1 MTQEEIKRHRT
12 ESILREVIPE
22 ALATLNDE
30 RINALSV
37 VEVVCSRGRSDA
49 KVYLDKAWLSEEEQ
63 REALRQLRKVAR
75 YLQDHIKKAQG
86 WYKTPNLTFAFDDQY
101 EKVSRIEELFDKIA
115 KEREAKKDGS
125 DES

>member
-22 ALATLNDE
+22 ALSTLDDE

-37 VEVVCSRGRSDA
+37 IEVVCSRGRNDA
-49 KVYLDKAWLSEEEQ
+49 KVYLDKAFLTEAEQ
-63 REALRQLRKVAR
+63 QEALRQLRKVSK
-75 YLQDHIKKAQG
+75 YLQDRIKKMQG
-86 WYKTPNLTFAFDDQY
+86 WYKAPNLTFAFDDQF
-101 EKVSRIEELFDKIA
+101 EKVSRIESLFEQIA
-115 KEREAKKDGS
+115 EERKRREGNS